1 MEAQITQVWNPDL
14 KARLE
19 TVLLGL
25 RRELTDRRGIAD
37 GESAEEVS
45 TNTDEEDKANDD
57 DDENDFHAM
66 SDDGSEEAAG
76 GVAVSK
82 VHWQSKGT
90 SVWTSP

>member
-1 MEAQITQVWNPDL
+1 MSWPTG
-14 KARLE
+14 K
-19 TVLLGL
+19 
-25 RRELTDRRGIAD
+25 GIAD
-37 GESAEEVS
+37 EESAEEVS
-45 TNTDEEDKANDD
+45 TNTDEEDKANDE

-66 SDDGSEEAAG
+66 SDDGSEEAVG